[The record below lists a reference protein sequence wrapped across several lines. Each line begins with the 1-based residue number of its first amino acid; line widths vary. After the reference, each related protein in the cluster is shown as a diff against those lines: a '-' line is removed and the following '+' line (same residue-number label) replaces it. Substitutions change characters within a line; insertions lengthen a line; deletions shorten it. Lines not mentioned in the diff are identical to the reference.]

1 MNRISRLKKGSM
13 KEKDKQNEGKDWLDT
28 SYSCAFDRWGIIYY
42 FINLSLYETTEGLYK
57 FPVLENEH
65 GKNL

>member
-1 MNRISRLKKGSM
+1 M

-28 SYSCAFDRWGIIYY
+28 SYSCAFDGGGIIYY
-42 FINLSLYETTEGLYK
+42 FINLSLYETTEGLYE
-57 FPVLENEH
+57 FPVPKNAKLVLENEL

>member
-1 MNRISRLKKGSM
+1 M
-13 KEKDKQNEGKDWLDT
+13 KEKIGWTL
-28 SYSCAFDRWGIIYY
+28 AIAALLIGGGIIYN
-42 FINLSLYETTEGLYK
+42 FINLSLYETTEGLYE